1 MSMATF
7 SVMGSAIFTLGIRN
21 VQERTQGWAEF
32 MRVTPLPGSY
42 YFFGKMVAQSVIHAL
57 SIIVIF
63 LAGIFINGVSLPISV
78 WIMSGSWIFAAS
90 FSFMALGTLIG
101 TLKRVDTAAGVSN
114 ILYLGLAITGGMWMP
129 LVILP
134 EVMQAIGK
142 WLPSYSFGNG
152 AWQIVAG
159 KTPEVRNILI
169 LIGYMVVFMILSS
182 YIRKKQEAV

>member
-1 MSMATF
+1 
-7 SVMGSAIFTLGIRN
+7 
-21 VQERTQGWAEF
+21 
-32 MRVTPLPGSY
+32 
-42 YFFGKMVAQSVIHAL
+42 
-57 SIIVIF
+57 
-63 LAGIFINGVSLPISV
+63 
-78 WIMSGSWIFAAS
+78 
-90 FSFMALGTLIG
+90 
-101 TLKRVDTAAGVSN
+101 
-114 ILYLGLAITGGMWMP
+114 MP

-142 WLPSYSFGNG
+142 WLPSYSFGNR